1 LTNTDSE
8 EQMVFTEVYGTKSFQ
23 VQDTGTFRWEANDP
37 GCLVIQRQGPGNAI
51 LPFAHQGGGDSDAF
65 ETGGKIT
72 VEIADFLGNGEC
84 DLLLRD
90 AANGQDL
97 DFGTVTQGGD
107 PSCWTPADDLR
118 CISRACNVTC
128 VSPPHRACRSVRL
141 RDGARR
147 RWQIRL
153 G

>member
-1 LTNTDSE
+1 
-8 EQMVFTEVYGTKSFQ
+8 

-107 PSCWTPADDLR
+107 PLVLDSGGRSPVYLAGLQCDVR
-118 CISRACNVTC
+118 
-128 VSPPHRACRSVRL
+128 VSA
-141 RDGARR
+141 A
-147 RWQIRL
+147 
-153 G
+153 